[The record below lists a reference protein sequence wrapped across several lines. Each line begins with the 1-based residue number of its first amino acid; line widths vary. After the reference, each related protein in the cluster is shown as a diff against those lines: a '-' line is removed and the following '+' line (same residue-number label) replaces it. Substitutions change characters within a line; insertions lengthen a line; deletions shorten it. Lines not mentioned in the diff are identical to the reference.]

1 VPHMRHSRGGRIIN
15 VTSYTGLRGNTG
27 QANYAMAKAGIIGF
41 TKSLARELARKGI
54 LVNALAPLAATPMTE
69 TIRTNEKFSANMM
82 RRIPLQRWADP
93 DEIAGAFVFLAS
105 NAASYVTGQVLPVD
119 GGMVM

>member
-1 VPHMRHSRGGRIIN
+1 
-15 VTSYTGLRGNTG
+15 
-27 QANYAMAKAGIIGF
+27 
-41 TKSLARELARKGI
+41 
-54 LVNALAPLAATPMTE
+54 MTE